1 MCSSDLSLPFSIA
14 AAPPSSLQLR
24 PALCHPPFTY
34 ARPATLC
41 PIAPLQK
48 NTHRVKKKLDYFK
61 IILYL
66 ILVLHDSARKVPARK
81 GGKCRTATA
90 PYYRRQKRK

>member
-1 MCSSDLSLPFSIA
+1 MLVLDRVLGAVIILAVGLLLIKIILYIARKALMKSRLDGAIYTFVLNSI
-14 AAPPSSLQLR
+14 
-24 PALCHPPFTY
+24 
-34 ARPATLC
+34 
-41 PIAPLQK
+41 
-48 NTHRVKKKLDYFK
+48 K

-90 PYYRRQKRK
+90 PYYRRQKRR